1 MSFHVP
7 LIQFLSNKN
16 YLQEYYEANLQI
28 ALSFK
33 NSLQSMKNLLDVEP
47 LNNNLITED
56 GTNFLPDTSIVNF
69 IMNMEGFTDTFI
81 ETCLSVIT
89 DVKENQYLS
98 ATNASDKLTET
109 QNNFFQEQ
117 SMLFKEFSNM
127 LSMFVYFHDM
137 TTLPQLFPEATS
149 VISQSLH
156 EKHLTQSIQ
165 LNNKSTF
172 LSTNIAFFQPQ
183 KSLRFQDAF
192 RVLSD
197 SLRNASLTFERFPEL
212 TDANTSIETTFLTHL
227 EDFYKFCQ
235 KTKIGINRYIY
246 NQEKLFLILNAD
258 NVELSVIENHS
269 QLTLEQSVYNI
280 ISEITS
286 NDFIESLEVVEGSRG
301 FNVNDIVE
309 YETNASVRP
318 IKTIV
323 TSTIDGHVRHT
334 TIPRLDGVEDGND
347 RTGFTPV
354 IH

>member
-183 KSLRFQDAF
+183 KVVTISRC
-192 RVLSD
+192 
-197 SLRNASLTFERFPEL
+197 FP
-212 TDANTSIETTFLTHL
+212 
-227 EDFYKFCQ
+227 
-235 KTKIGINRYIY
+235 
-246 NQEKLFLILNAD
+246 
-258 NVELSVIENHS
+258 SVIRFVT
-269 QLTLEQSVYNI
+269 QCFFNI
-280 ISEITS
+280 
-286 NDFIESLEVVEGSRG
+286 
-301 FNVNDIVE
+301 
-309 YETNASVRP
+309 
-318 IKTIV
+318 
-323 TSTIDGHVRHT
+323 
-334 TIPRLDGVEDGND
+334 
-347 RTGFTPV
+347 
-354 IH
+354 